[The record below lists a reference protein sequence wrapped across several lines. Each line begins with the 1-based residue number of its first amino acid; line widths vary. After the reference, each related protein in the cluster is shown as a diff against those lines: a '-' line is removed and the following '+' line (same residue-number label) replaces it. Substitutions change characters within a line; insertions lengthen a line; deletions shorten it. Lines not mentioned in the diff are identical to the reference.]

1 VPCFGSGAESHRVD
15 SYDCR
20 IQNGPSGSRRRD
32 WCDVADVQAQVEAL
46 AAALDCPVLVEDA
59 RHRPLWWSAGGEID
73 AVRSRTIL
81 QREAPPEAAA
91 LVTRLGLADAAGPVR
106 TPALPEVGM
115 AERWC
120 VPLRSGRQLLG
131 YLWVIDSS
139 GKVGADDLSPVLACA
154 ELATVTLART
164 QPSQEEREKRRA
176 QLLARLVAGPDPASA
191 DELIDL
197 ERLTANATVAV
208 DAPLTAGGWAL
219 PLGVSVHVDPPAG
232 EAHTS
237 GAPVPLIDLAV
248 AVHRATCTLRAL
260 RAGAGLTQPC
270 WDSLGSWHLIVAA
283 PADLSP
289 GQVHPGVD
297 ALLAQKRPDLL
308 VTARCVLDNGG
319 DVTLS
324 AAQLHIHRTTLYYRI
339 DRIETLTGVNLRLAA
354 GRDDLHLA
362 LRLAAYR
369 LAE

>member
-1 VPCFGSGAESHRVD
+1 M
-15 SYDCR
+15 
-20 IQNGPSGSRRRD
+20 
-32 WCDVADVQAQVEAL
+32 ADVQAQVEAL
-46 AAALDCPVLVEDA
+46 AAALDCPVLVEDV
-59 RHRPLWWSAGGEID
+59 RHRPLWWSVQGEID

-81 QREAPPEAAA
+81 QREPPPEAAA
-91 LVTRLGLADAAGPVR
+91 LVTTLGLADATGPVR

-131 YLWVIDSS
+131 YLWVIDSLA
-139 GKVGADDLSPVLACA
+139 KVGANELSPVLACA
-154 ELATVTLART
+154 EIAAVTLART
-164 QPSQEEREKRRA
+164 RPSQEERETRRG
-176 QLLARLVAGPDPASA
+176 QLLARLAAGRDPASA

-197 ERLTANATVAV
+197 ERLTADATVCA

-219 PLGVSVHVDPPAG
+219 PVGVSVHVDPPAG
-232 EAHTS
+232 QRHTS

-248 AVHRATCTLRAL
+248 AVHRATSTLRAL
-260 RAGAGLTQPC
+260 RAGARLAHPS

-283 PADLSP
+283 PPDLSP
-289 GQVHPGVD
+289 GQVHPGVA

-324 AAQLHIHRTTLYYRI
+324 AEQLHIHRTTLYYRI
-339 DRIETLTGVNLRLAA
+339 DRIETLTGVNLRLAT